1 MQLKSLMKLTSLI
14 RYLYIRKVGLLIRKL
29 PSFFFIS
36 LAYTDETC
44 MLHIE
49 ILLLFN
55 TDI

>member
-1 MQLKSLMKLTSLI
+1 MQFKSLMKLTSLI

-29 PSFFFIS
+29 PSFFIS

-44 MLHIE
+44 MLHIK

-55 TDI
+55 ADI